1 MNATTTPKSTAG
13 RTGPPRRDF
22 PSGSSTGWCNGGAA
36 ESNYALDG
44 VTELLNVC
52 GQYPADAHG
61 VVRCVNSGGLTWHQQ
76 LRLALEIK
84 LAFTLTATFTYEA
97 VAAIACCTP

>member
-1 MNATTTPKSTAG
+1 
-13 RTGPPRRDF
+13 
-22 PSGSSTGWCNGGAA
+22 
-36 ESNYALDG
+36 
-44 VTELLNVC
+44 
-52 GQYPADAHG
+52 
-61 VVRCVNSGGLTWHQQ
+61 VNSGGLTWHQQ